1 MDKME
6 QGAYRIIDVDDK
18 FSVIIKRE
26 DVGYVI
32 DIIDFHGNLLESI
45 TVWDDDITLEG
56 ENAD

>member
-6 QGAYRIIDVDDK
+6 QGEYRIIDVDDK

-32 DIIDFHGNLLESI
+32 DIIDFPGNLLGSV
-45 TVWDDDITLEG
+45 TVWDDDISLEE
-56 ENAD
+56 ENE

>member
-6 QGAYRIIDVDDK
+6 QGEYRIIDVDDK

-32 DIIDFHGNLLESI
+32 DIVDFHANLLESV
-45 TVWDDDITLEG
+45 TVWDDDITLE
-56 ENAD
+56 EEDE

>member
-6 QGAYRIIDVDDK
+6 QGDYRIIDVDNK

-32 DIIDFHGNLLESI
+32 DIIDFSGNLLESI
-45 TVWDDDITLEG
+45 TVWDDDITLEE
-56 ENAD
+56 ENE

>member
-6 QGAYRIIDVDDK
+6 QGDYRIIDVDDK

-32 DIIDFHGNLLESI
+32 DIIDFHANLLGSV
-45 TVWDDDITLEG
+45 TVWDDDITLEE
-56 ENAD
+56 ENE

>member
-6 QGAYRIIDVDDK
+6 QGDYRFIDVDDR

-32 DIIDFHGNLLESI
+32 DIIDFPGNLLESV
-45 TVWDDDITLEG
+45 TVWDDDITLE
-56 ENAD
+56 EEDE

>member
-6 QGAYRIIDVDDK
+6 QGEYRIIDVDDK

-32 DIIDFHGNLLESI
+32 DVIDFPGNLLESV
-45 TVWDDDITLEG
+45 TVWDDDITLEE
-56 ENAD
+56 ENE